1 MVKRNKMILATAIL
15 LLVIGS
21 TVFILLNSEIC
32 GPPSFHRIQNQNTGE
47 DLSIVMSVFLYL
59 IFWAF
64 FAMIP
69 TSAVFLF
76 SMCVYSI
83 LHRKDKRLL
92 EKRYHPPY
100 EDELHF
106 CGYVSFASTYTAFL
120 LLLILQVS
128 NLMDIHVI

>member
-1 MVKRNKMILATAIL
+1 MKRNKAILATAIL
-15 LLVIGS
+15 MLVIGS
-21 TVFILLNSEIC
+21 TVLIILNSEIC
-32 GPPSFHRIQNQNTGE
+32 GQPAFNRVQNQNTGE

-59 IFWAF
+59 IFWVF
-64 FAMIP
+64 FAGIP
-69 TSAVFLF
+69 ASVVFLF
-76 SMCVYSI
+76 SIAVYFF

-120 LLLILQVS
+120 PLLILQLS
-128 NLMDIHVI
+128 NLIDIHVI

>member
-1 MVKRNKMILATAIL
+1 MKRNKAILATAIL
-15 LLVIGS
+15 MLVIGS
-21 TVFILLNSEIC
+21 TVLILLNSEVI
-32 GPPSFHRIQNQNTGE
+32 GHPSFHRIQNQNTGA

-59 IFWAF
+59 IFWVF
-64 FAMIP
+64 FAGIP
-69 TSAVFLF
+69 ASVVFLF
-76 SMCVYSI
+76 SIAVYFF

-100 EDELHF
+100 KDELHF

-128 NLMDIHVI
+128 NLMEINVI

>member
-1 MVKRNKMILATAIL
+1 MKRNKAILATAIL
-15 LLVIGS
+15 MLVIGS
-21 TVFILLNSEIC
+21 TVLIILNSEIC
-32 GPPSFHRIQNQNTGE
+32 GQPAFNRVQNQNTGE
-47 DLSIVMSVFLYL
+47 DLSIAMSVFLYL
-59 IFWAF
+59 IFWVF
-64 FAMIP
+64 FAGIP
-69 TSAVFLF
+69 ASVVFLF
-76 SMCVYSI
+76 SIAVYFF

-128 NLMDIHVI
+128 NLMEINVI

>member
-1 MVKRNKMILATAIL
+1 MILAAAIL
-15 LLVIGS
+15 LLVIGC
-21 TVFILLNSEIC
+21 TVLIILNSEIC
-32 GPPSFHRIQNQNTGE
+32 GPPSFHRVQNQNTGE
-47 DLSIVMSVFLYL
+47 DLSIVVSVSLYL
-59 IFWAF
+59 IFWLF
-64 FAMIP
+64 FAGIP
-69 TSAVFLF
+69 TSFVFLF
-76 SMCVYSI
+76 SMGVYFF

-128 NLMDIHVI
+128 NLMEINVI